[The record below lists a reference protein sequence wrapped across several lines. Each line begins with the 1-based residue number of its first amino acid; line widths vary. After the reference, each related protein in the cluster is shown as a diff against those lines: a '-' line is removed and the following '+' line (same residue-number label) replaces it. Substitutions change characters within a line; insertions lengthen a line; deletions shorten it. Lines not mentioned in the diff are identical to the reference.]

1 MGSVQRTSS
10 ARAAGAL
17 NPGPHARAESPGR
30 PHPDQLHR
38 NRNRWAQSPGV
49 VTFETPRG
57 IQMCVWVGGGKWAL
71 LSNGDEASVMQDD
84 EVLEIRYAP

>member
-17 NPGPHARAESPGR
+17 NPDLTPGQSHPGGHTRTSSIGIAGRRALAWLRLRLPGGYKC
-30 PHPDQLHR
+30 
-38 NRNRWAQSPGV
+38 ASG
-49 VTFETPRG
+49 G
-57 IQMCVWVGGGKWAL
+57 GGGGKWAL

>member
-17 NPGPHARAESPGR
+17 NLDLTPGQSHPGSHTRTSSIGIAGRRALVWLR
-30 PHPDQLHR
+30 LR
-38 NRNRWAQSPGV
+38 L
-49 VTFETPRG
+49 PRG
-57 IQMCVWVGGGKWAL
+57 YKCASGLGGGKWAL
-71 LSNGDEASVMQDD
+71 LSNGDKASVMQDD

>member
-17 NPGPHARAESPGR
+17 NPDLMPGQSHPGGHTRTSSIGIAGRRALAWLDFP
-30 PHPDQLHR
+30 
-38 NRNRWAQSPGV
+38 
-49 VTFETPRG
+49 G
-57 IQMCVWVGGGKWAL
+57 IQMCVWVGEGKWAL